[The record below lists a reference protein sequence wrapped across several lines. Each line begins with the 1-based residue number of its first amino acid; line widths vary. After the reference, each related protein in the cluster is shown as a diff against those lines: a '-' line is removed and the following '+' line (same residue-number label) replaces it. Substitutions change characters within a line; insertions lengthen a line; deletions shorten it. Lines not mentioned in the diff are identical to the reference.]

1 MVVYVKSQLCD
12 LKYQNESRE
21 LKSAK
26 NILEMILK
34 KG

>member
-12 LKYQNESRE
+12 LKYQNESGE